1 MKDGKIYEYQIA
13 KDYSN
18 KINKFYNV
26 KDITKEK
33 SSSLSGWDQYPG
45 SEKNSNNI
53 LTDIPNFVNPISSR
67 IPKIPSFDEWLDELK
82 RKRRK
87 GL

>member
-1 MKDGKIYEYQIA
+1 MLIRCVRKVRDE
-13 KDYSN
+13 N
-18 KINKFYNV
+18 TV
-26 KDITKEK
+26 LKEK

-53 LTDIPNFVNPISSR
+53 LTNIPNFVNPMSSR
-67 IPKIPSFDEWLDELK
+67 IPKISSFDEWLDELK
-82 RKRRK
+82 RKQRK